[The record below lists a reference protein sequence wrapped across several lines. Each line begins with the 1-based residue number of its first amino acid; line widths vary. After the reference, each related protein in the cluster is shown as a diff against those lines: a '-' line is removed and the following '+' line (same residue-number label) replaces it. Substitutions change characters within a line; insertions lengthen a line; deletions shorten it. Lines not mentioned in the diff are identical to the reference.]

1 MAKNQV
7 VEKFILKSE
16 GFLRKNSPTILTC
29 VGAVGVVATAV
40 VTAKA
45 TPKALSLLETA
56 EEKKGEELT
65 KKEKFKVAAPVFIP
79 AAIVGGATISC
90 IFGSNILNKKQQAAL
105 VSAYAALNKTYND
118 HKDKIEEL
126 YGENAI
132 KTVAEEIS
140 KDKRKDANVE
150 TAEGEVVFYDEYSK
164 RFFASTH
171 ERVQKA
177 QYYLNR
183 NLTMRDYAYLNE
195 WYHELGLPEVEH
207 GYTLGWT
214 TALCTDHY
222 WQPWIDFTK
231 EHVVDDD
238 GKDYYIIRM
247 FQEPIAGFEDY

>member
-7 VEKFILKSE
+7 VEKFILKTE

-40 VTAKA
+40 VTAKI
-45 TPKALSLLETA
+45 TPKALSLLEQA
-56 EEKKGEELT
+56 EEEKGEELT

-79 AAIVGGATISC
+79 AAVVGGATISC
-90 IFGSNILNKKQQAAL
+90 IFGSNILNKKRQAAL
-105 VSAYAALNKTYND
+105 VTAYAALNKSYQD
-118 HKDKIEEL
+118 HKDKLEEL
-126 YGENAI
+126 YGEDAV

-140 KDKRKDANVE
+140 KDRRKDVTIE
-150 TAEGEVVFYDEYSK
+150 TVEGEELYYDEYSK
-164 RFFASTH
+164 RFFVSTP

-195 WYHELGLPEVEH
+195 WYHELGLPEVDH
-207 GYTLGWT
+207 GYALGWT

-222 WQPWIDFTK
+222 WQPWIDFSK
-231 EHVVDDD
+231 DKVVDDD
-238 GKDYYIIRM
+238 GKEYYIIRM
-247 FQEPIAGFEDY
+247 LQEPIM